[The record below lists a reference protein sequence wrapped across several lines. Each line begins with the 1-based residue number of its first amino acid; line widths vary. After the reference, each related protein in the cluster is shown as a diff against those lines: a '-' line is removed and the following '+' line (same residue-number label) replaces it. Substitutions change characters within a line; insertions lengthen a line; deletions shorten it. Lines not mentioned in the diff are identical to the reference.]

1 MKEYLGIKTLKAK
14 PMTLGVYNDYRGW
27 TIPANED
34 PNANGFLVEYADGY
48 ISWSPE
54 KAFSEA
60 YIELGVNPL
69 VETVIPMKSSDFKE
83 RFKAEY
89 TQLKIRTDGLTTMVT
104 KLKND
109 ELPFK
114 PKCSLE
120 LLTEQLV
127 TMRKYL
133 ELLEERA
140 RIEDILLY

>member
-14 PMTLGVYNDYRGW
+14 PMTLGVYNEYRGW
-27 TIPANED
+27 TIPANKD

-89 TQLKIRTDGLTTMVT
+89 KQLKIRTDGLATMVT

-120 LLTEQLV
+120 LFTEQLT

-140 RIEDILLY
+140 RIEDVIL

>member
-14 PMTLGVYNDYRGW
+14 PMTLGVYNDYRGC

-34 PNANGFLVEYADGY
+34 PNANGFLVEYSDGY

-89 TQLKIRTDGLTTMVT
+89 NQLKIRTTGLTTMVT

-120 LLTEQLV
+120 LLEDQLV
-127 TMRKYL
+127 TMCKYL

-140 RIEDILLY
+140 RIEDIIL

>member
-14 PMTLGVYNDYRGW
+14 PMTLDLYNEQRGLV
-27 TIPANED
+27 IPENEG
-34 PNANGFLVEYADGY
+34 PNIKGFLVEYQDGY

-54 KAFSEA
+54 KAFLES

-89 TQLKIRTDGLTTMVT
+89 TQLKIRTDGLTTTVT

-133 ELLEERA
+133 EVLEERA
-140 RIEDILLY
+140 RIEDIAL

>member
-27 TIPANED
+27 NILANED

-120 LLTEQLV
+120 LLTDQLV

-140 RIEDILLY
+140 RIEDVLL

>member
-27 TIPANED
+27 VIPANED
-34 PNANGFLVEYADGY
+34 SNANGFLVEYADGY

-89 TQLKIRTDGLTTMVT
+89 AQLKIRTDGLTTMVT

-140 RIEDILLY
+140 RIEDIIL

>member
-34 PNANGFLVEYADGY
+34 PNTNGFLVEYADGY

-89 TQLKIRTDGLTTMVT
+89 NQLKIRTTGLTTMVT

-140 RIEDILLY
+140 RIEDIAL